1 MSSEKISP
9 EDVENYKDN
18 ELGKYFSVRFKSE
31 RGENLSVS
39 EQSILNEGQK
49 KNNISSIKIKRR
61 SNGNYKKI

>member
-9 EDVENYKDN
+9 EDVENYKDT

-39 EQSILNEGQK
+39 EKSILNEGQK
-49 KNNISSIKIKRR
+49 KK
-61 SNGNYKKI
+61 